1 MLHLILSNL
10 LPLFIGISVGVVVLL
25 LMWYSVH
32 FAMHITYSKKL
43 KFISLFKAIK
53 LFRKFDW
60 VRSENWPYSCFVYY
74 EDNITFKCICEF
86 HANLIMFDEIYY
98 LMTDPLSLLIFNFYV
113 RNKIKNMKY
122 RKSIFLIYH
131 NLF

>member
-10 LPLFIGISVGVVVLL
+10 LPIFIGIGICVIVFLL
-25 LMWYSVH
+25 IRYLVH
-32 FAMHITYSKKL
+32 FLMFKEYSKKL

-60 VRSENWPYSCFVYY
+60 VRSEKWPYSCFVYY

-86 HANLIMFDEIYY
+86 HADLIMFDEIYY

-122 RKSIFLIYH
+122 RKSIF
-131 NLF
+131 

>member
-10 LPLFIGISVGVVVLL
+10 LPIFIGIGICVIVFLL
-25 LMWYSVH
+25 IRYLVH
-32 FAMHITYSKKL
+32 FLMFKEYSKKL

-60 VRSENWPYSCFVYY
+60 VRSEKWPYSCFVYY

-86 HANLIMFDEIYY
+86 HADLIMFDEIYY
-98 LMTDPLSLLIFNFYV
+98 LMTDPLSLLIFNLYV
-113 RNKIKNMKY
+113 RNKIKKMKY
-122 RKSIFLIYH
+122 EKPLNALDF
-131 NLF
+131 